1 MKKIKSIGSSFAI
14 AFSMYSKIPMPQA
27 EWSEENRKYV
37 ICFFPLVG
45 AVAGALCYA
54 WYRLCGGINA
64 GAFFYT
70 AGMAAIPLFLTGGIH
85 VDGFMDTMDALHSY
99 RDREEKLRIL
109 KDSHIGAFA
118 VICLLGYYLTYLG
131 GISELKSDRA
141 VLCFCLGFLLSRTL
155 SGLRLVYFPAAKKEG
170 LLYAFSSTAHKRCVR
185 LVLLFL
191 LAVCLLALL
200 FVSPVGGA
208 LAAAGNLAVFL
219 WYRHMSQKEFSGITG
234 DLAGCFLLCAEWMSA
249 VIPAVLCLLQVL

>member
-155 SGLRLVYFPAAKKEG
+155 SGLGYDCSLPPVRPGCRRGIPDLETGSVLPCQPQFGADGVGMRRRAGRGAGRRCG
-170 LLYAFSSTAHKRCVR
+170 LFWENR
-185 LVLLFL
+185 
-191 LAVCLLALL
+191 
-200 FVSPVGGA
+200 
-208 LAAAGNLAVFL
+208 
-219 WYRHMSQKEFSGITG
+219 
-234 DLAGCFLLCAEWMSA
+234 
-249 VIPAVLCLLQVL
+249 

>member
-141 VLCFCLGFLLSRTL
+141 VLCFCLGFLLSCL
-155 SGLRLVYFPAAKKEG
+155 S
-170 LLYAFSSTAHKRCVR
+170 
-185 LVLLFL
+185 
-191 LAVCLLALL
+191 
-200 FVSPVGGA
+200 
-208 LAAAGNLAVFL
+208 NL
-219 WYRHMSQKEFSGITG
+219 
-234 DLAGCFLLCAEWMSA
+234 
-249 VIPAVLCLLQVL
+249 

>member
-155 SGLRLVYFPAAKKEG
+155 SGLSLVYFPAAKRKDFFMRSPPPPIKG
-170 LLYAFSSTAHKRCVR
+170 VSAWSCFSCW
-185 LVLLFL
+185 
-191 LAVCLLALL
+191 L
-200 FVSPVGGA
+200 FVCWPCFLHPRWEERLPRLGIWRYSCGTGICHRRNSAVSPGIWQ
-208 LAAAGNLAVFL
+208 AVF
-219 WYRHMSQKEFSGITG
+219 
-234 DLAGCFLLCAEWMSA
+234 CCA
-249 VIPAVLCLLQVL
+249 PNG

>member
-1 MKKIKSIGSSFAI
+1 MKKIKSIGSLCHCVFHVFQKPHAPGG
-14 AFSMYSKIPMPQA
+14 MVG
-27 EWSEENRKYV
+27 RKPE
-37 ICFFPLVG
+37 ICHLFFPVGGSCGRCVMLCLVQ
-45 AVAGALCYA
+45 AV
-54 WYRLCGGINA
+54 RGINA
-64 GAFFYT
+64 GVFHT
-70 AGMAAIPLFLTGGIH
+70 ARHGGHSAVSYGIH
-85 VDGFMDTMDALHSY
+85 GRLYGYHGCPAFY

-155 SGLRLVYFPAAKKEG
+155 SGLSLVYFPAAKKEG

-200 FVSPVGGA
+200 FVSPVG
-208 LAAAGNLAVFL
+208 
-219 WYRHMSQKEFSGITG
+219 
-234 DLAGCFLLCAEWMSA
+234 
-249 VIPAVLCLLQVL
+249 

>member
-99 RDREEKLRIL
+99 RDR
-109 KDSHIGAFA
+109 
-118 VICLLGYYLTYLG
+118 
-131 GISELKSDRA
+131 
-141 VLCFCLGFLLSRTL
+141 
-155 SGLRLVYFPAAKKEG
+155 
-170 LLYAFSSTAHKRCVR
+170 
-185 LVLLFL
+185 
-191 LAVCLLALL
+191 
-200 FVSPVGGA
+200 
-208 LAAAGNLAVFL
+208 
-219 WYRHMSQKEFSGITG
+219 
-234 DLAGCFLLCAEWMSA
+234 
-249 VIPAVLCLLQVL
+249 